1 MILGLDISTSS
12 TGWCVLDGNTNAVID
27 IGFIPLSKEKNL
39 FTKAAIV
46 MNKLTSVVQDNKI
59 TSVAVEQNLQSF
71 RSGFSSA
78 HTLSTLSK
86 FNGIVSYI
94 TFILTEIEPT
104 DINVSTARKNAGIKV
119 QREKICGV
127 STKEQVLTWA
137 MNEVKTHDWPTKV
150 VSRGKLKGQT
160 VQIKECYDMADAYVI
175 AKAAAIMNI

>member
-86 FNGIVSYI
+86 FNGI
-94 TFILTEIEPT
+94 EPT